1 MMTGRRRLGVFTAV
15 LFALPLMGGTAI
27 EAQQTVS
34 SRFRVLIPDFRALN
48 GENKGFGEKLA
59 EKLRDRISDL
69 NTHTAVSE
77 NDIKDA
83 LKRFDLKMENLTC
96 IQARQLA
103 AQTNYE
109 VVLCAGYTG
118 TKDRWVVQDIKFVDT
133 STGEE
138 FVVDAVTS
146 ADKMEEQTAGQIVD
160 LFKLFVEQTRV
171 AVFCVDYAQ
180 SQQWDSSL
188 ENCDRALELNPNANS
203 VRYVRANVLRQTER
217 YQESL
222 EEVQRLLERDPFHE
236 NALLLGGFI
245 AINLGDEKLARD
257 YYRQYLELDPTNAT
271 VRMRVAYDLAQE
283 GDPLGAMELIEAGIA
298 IDAENINYY
307 EQAGNFA
314 FAGAEQVRTEA
325 QIDGGDGMTPEV
337 ADLYRKAIGAYEKV
351 FAAKGGETLVTQLRN
366 VAAAHL
372 QLGDAAASAEF
383 SKRALESHA
392 KEPSLWDVYARALKE
407 SGQVDEAVAALGRIE
422 GIDPKWP
429 NLHLRRGSWLLEVGR
444 VDDAVPVLQ
453 RAVADGSAA
462 DQAANMIFSHAYST
476 YIQPTEKNYG
486 RFIELIAKAKQ
497 FEVTTQIREQFDF
510 WHAYS
515 LYNSGMAVGVA
526 ETLASANRSL
536 PMFRQALTLF
546 RQSKP
551 YADRTP
557 SIDYQRFMDATG
569 TYIEI
574 QETIIKRGR

>member
-1 MMTGRRRLGVFTAV
+1 MTGCRRLGVIAAV
-15 LFALPLMGGTAI
+15 LFALPITGSTAI

-34 SRFRVLIPDFRALN
+34 SRFRVLIPDFRPMN

-59 EKLRDRISDL
+59 DKLRDQISDL

-77 NDIKDA
+77 KDIKNA

-103 AQTNYE
+103 TQSNYE
-109 VVLCAGYTG
+109 VVLCAEYTG
-118 TKDRWVVQDIKFVDT
+118 TKARWEIQNIKFVD
-133 STGEE
+133 SNTGEE
-138 FVVDAVTS
+138 FNVDPVTS
-146 ADKMEEQTAGQIVD
+146 ADKMEEQAARQIVD
-160 LFKLFVEQTRV
+160 RFTLFVEQTRV

-203 VRYVRANVLRQTER
+203 VRYARANVLRQTER
-217 YQESL
+217 FDESL

-236 NALLLGGFI
+236 NALLLGGFV
-245 AINLGDEKLARD
+245 AINLGNEELARE

-283 GDPLGAMELIEAGIA
+283 GDPLGAMELIDEGIA
-298 IDAENINYY
+298 IDSDNIDYY
-307 EQAGNFA
+307 EQVANFA
-314 FAGAEQVRTEA
+314 FAGAERVRSEA
-325 QIDGGDGMTPEV
+325 QADGGDGMTPEV
-337 ADLYRKAIGAYEKV
+337 ADLYRKAIGAYERV
-351 FAAKGGETLVTQLRN
+351 FEAKGEETLVTQLRN

-383 SKRALESHA
+383 SSRALESHPEVA
-392 KEPSLWDVYARALKE
+392 SLWDIYARALKE
-407 SGQVDEAVAALGRIE
+407 NGQVDEAVAALSTIE
-422 GIDPKWP
+422 GIDPDWP
-429 NLHLRRGSWLLEVGR
+429 NLHLRMGNWLLEVGQ

-453 RAVADGSAA
+453 KAVASGSAA
-462 DQAANMIFSHAYST
+462 DQAANMIFSHAYSH
-476 YIQPTEKNYG
+476 YIQPTDKNYR
-486 RFIELIAKAKQ
+486 RFIDLIGRAKQ

-515 LYNSGMAVGVA
+515 LYYQGMAVGTP

-536 PMFRQALTLF
+536 PMFQQAVMLF
-546 RQSKP
+546 RRSKP

-557 SIDYQRFMDATG
+557 SINYQQFIEAAG
-569 TYIEI
+569 TYVEI
-574 QETIIKRGR
+574 QEAIIKRGR